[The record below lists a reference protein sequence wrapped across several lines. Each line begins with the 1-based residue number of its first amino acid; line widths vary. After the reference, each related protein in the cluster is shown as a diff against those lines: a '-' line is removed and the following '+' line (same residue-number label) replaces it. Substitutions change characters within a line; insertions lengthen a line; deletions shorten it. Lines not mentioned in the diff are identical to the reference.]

1 MDNNIIKIDEEGLKN
16 DLKGVIRK
24 TIEETLNTMLDE
36 EAAELCNAE
45 KHERTD
51 ERKNYR
57 SGHYQRKLL
66 TTAGEVELSVP
77 KLRLAPFETAI
88 IERYKRRE
96 SSVEESLIEMYLA
109 GVSVRRVEDVTELLW
124 GSRVSASTVSNLNQK
139 VYEKIEDWRNR
150 PITGE
155 YPYVFVD
162 GIYLKRSWGG
172 EMTSVSVLVA
182 IGVAEDGY
190 REILG
195 ACEGASESKEC
206 WRSFLVSLKERGL
219 KGVRLFTSDKHLGFL
234 ESASEVF
241 PDAKWQ
247 RCTVHF
253 FRNLMTKIPRNKLA
267 TVMPL
272 LKATYAQEDKDA
284 TLKKVVDVEQKL
296 RDMGLKSAADLYA
309 KGVMETLTYLDFP
322 HEHWRSIRTN
332 NILERLNRE
341 IRRRTRVVGC
351 FPDGESALM
360 LVCARLRYVASKDWG
375 TKRYL
380 NMKHLYELEN
390 QREIESEMKKARK
403 NLA

>member
-1 MDNNIIKIDEEGLKN
+1 MDNNIIKIDEEGLRN

-24 TIEETLNTMLDE
+24 TVEETLNTMLDE

-45 KHERTD
+45 
-51 ERKNYR
+51 RKNYP
-57 SGHYQRKLL
+57 SGHYQRKLQ
-66 TTAGEVELSVP
+66 TSAGEVELSIP

-88 IERYKRRE
+88 IDRYRRRE
-96 SSVEESLIEMYLA
+96 SSGEESLIEMYLA
-109 GVSVRRVEDVTELLW
+109 GVSVRRIEDVTEVLW

-139 VYEKIEDWRNR
+139 VYGKIEEWRNR
-150 PITGE
+150 PLNGE

-182 IGVAEDGY
+182 IGVNGEGY

-206 WRSFLVSLKERGL
+206 WRGFLVSLRERGL

-234 ESASEVF
+234 ESASELF
-241 PDAKWQ
+241 PEAKWQ
-247 RCTVHF
+247 RCMVHF
-253 FRNLMTKIPRNKLA
+253 FRNLMTKIPRNKLV

-284 TLKKVVDVEQKL
+284 TQKKVEDVEQKL
-296 RDMGLKSAADLYA
+296 RDMGLKSAGDLYHR
-309 KGVMETLTYLDFP
+309 GILETLTYLDFP

-341 IRRRTRVVGC
+341 IRRRTRVVGS

-380 NMKHLYELEN
+380 NMRHLFEQENQQELEKELG
-390 QREIESEMKKARK
+390 QKKEIVA
-403 NLA
+403 

>member
-1 MDNNIIKIDEEGLKN
+1 MDNNIIKIDEDSLKN

-36 EAAELCNAE
+36 EAAALCNAE
-45 KHERTD
+45 RHERS
-51 ERKNYR
+51 EGRKNYR
-57 SGHYQRKLL
+57 SGHYGRKLL
-66 TTAGEVELSVP
+66 TSAGEVNLMVP

-109 GVSVRRVEDVTELLW
+109 GVSVRRVEDVTEMLW
-124 GSRVSASTVSNLNQK
+124 GSRVSASTVSSLNQK
-139 VYEKIEDWRNR
+139 VYGKIEEWRNR
-150 PITGE
+150 PITRE

-182 IGVAEDGY
+182 IGVDSDGY

-195 ACEGASESKEC
+195 ASEGASESKEC
-206 WRSFLVSLKERGL
+206 WRSFLASLKERGL
-219 KGVRLFTSDKHLGFL
+219 NGVRLFTSDKHLGFL
-234 ESASEVF
+234 ESAAEVF
-241 PDAKWQ
+241 PEAKWQ

-253 FRNLMTKIPRNKLA
+253 FRNMMTKVPRNKLSV
-267 TVMPL
+267 VMPL
-272 LKATYAQEDKDA
+272 LKATYAQEDREA
-284 TLKKVVDVEQKL
+284 TMKKVVDVERKL

-309 KGVMETLTYLDFP
+309 KGVKETLTYQDFP

-360 LVCARLRYVASKDWG
+360 LVCARLRYIASKDWG

-380 NMKHLYELEN
+380 NMKHLYDQEN
-390 QREIESEMKKARK
+390 QREVDKETRNKKDVVA
-403 NLA
+403 

>member
-1 MDNNIIKIDEEGLKN
+1 M
-16 DLKGVIRK
+16 
-24 TIEETLNTMLDE
+24 
-36 EAAELCNAE
+36 
-45 KHERTD
+45 
-51 ERKNYR
+51 
-57 SGHYQRKLL
+57 
-66 TTAGEVELSVP
+66 SVP

-88 IERYKRRE
+88 IERYRRRE

-124 GSRVSASTVSNLNQK
+124 GSRVSASTVSSLNQK
-139 VYEKIEDWRNR
+139 VYGKIEEWRNR
-150 PITGE
+150 AIGGE

-182 IGVAEDGY
+182 IGVSEDGY

-206 WRSFLVSLKERGL
+206 WRSFLVSLRERGL
-219 KGVRLFTSDKHLGFL
+219 NGVRLFTSDKHLGFL

-267 TVMPL
+267 SAMPL
-272 LKATYAQEDKDA
+272 LKATYAQEDKEA
-284 TLKKVVDVEQKL
+284 TLKKVADVEQKL
-296 RDMGLKSAADLYA
+296 CDMGLKSAADLYR

-360 LVCARLRYVASKDWG
+360 LVCARLRHIATKEWG

-380 NMKHLYELEN
+380 NMKHLYEMEKEN
-390 QREIESEMKKARK
+390 ELKREQEKDGNIA
-403 NLA
+403 

>member
-1 MDNNIIKIDEEGLKN
+1 MP
-16 DLKGVIRK
+16 
-24 TIEETLNTMLDE
+24 DE

-96 SSVEESLIEMYLA
+96 SSVEESLIEMYFA

-124 GSRVSASTVSNLNQK
+124 GSRVSVSTVSNLNQK
-139 VYEKIEDWRNR
+139 VYGKIEEWRNR

-241 PDAKWQ
+241 AE
-247 RCTVHF
+247 TS
-253 FRNLMTKIPRNKLA
+253 
-267 TVMPL
+267 
-272 LKATYAQEDKDA
+272 
-284 TLKKVVDVEQKL
+284 
-296 RDMGLKSAADLYA
+296 SA
-309 KGVMETLTYLDFP
+309 
-322 HEHWRSIRTN
+322 RI
-332 NILERLNRE
+332 
-341 IRRRTRVVGC
+341 
-351 FPDGESALM
+351 
-360 LVCARLRYVASKDWG
+360 
-375 TKRYL
+375 
-380 NMKHLYELEN
+380 
-390 QREIESEMKKARK
+390 
-403 NLA
+403 

>member
-36 EAAELCNAE
+36 EAAELCHAE
-45 KHERTD
+45 KHERT
-51 ERKNYR
+51 EGRQNYR

-66 TTAGEVELSVP
+66 TSAGEVELSVP

-139 VYEKIEDWRNR
+139 VYEKIEDWRKR
-150 PITGE
+150 PISGE

-172 EMTSVSVLVA
+172 EMTSVLVLVA
-182 IGVAEDGY
+182 IGVCEDGY

-206 WRSFLVSLKERGL
+206 WRDFLVSLKERGL
-219 KGVRLFTSDKHLGFL
+219 EGVRLFTSDKHLGFL

-267 TVMPL
+267 AVMPL
-272 LKATYAQEDKDA
+272 LKATYAQEDKEA
-284 TLKKVVDVEQKL
+284 TLKKVVDVEKKL
-296 RDMGLKSAADLYA
+296 RDMGLKSAADLYHN
-309 KGVMETLTYLDFP
+309 GVMETLTYLDFP

-390 QREIESEMKKARK
+390 QREFETEMKKARS

>member
-1 MDNNIIKIDEEGLKN
+1 MERNIIKIDEEGLKN

-36 EAAELCNAE
+36 EAAELCHAE
-45 KHERTD
+45 KHERT
-51 ERKNYR
+51 EGRQNYR

-66 TTAGEVELSVP
+66 TSAGEVELSVP

-124 GSRVSASTVSNLNQK
+124 GSRVSASTVSSLNQK
-139 VYEKIEDWRNR
+139 VYEKIEDWRKR
-150 PITGE
+150 PISGE
-155 YPYVFVD
+155 YPHVFVD

-172 EMTSVSVLVA
+172 EMASVSVLVA
-182 IGVAEDGY
+182 IGVSEDGY

-206 WRSFLVSLKERGL
+206 WRDFLVSLRGRGL
-219 KGVRLFTSDKHLGFL
+219 NGVRLFTSDKHLGFL

-267 TVMPL
+267 AVMPL
-272 LKATYAQEDKDA
+272 LKATYAQEDKEA
-284 TLKKVVDVEQKL
+284 TLK
-296 RDMGLKSAADLYA
+296 R
-309 KGVMETLTYLDFP
+309 
-322 HEHWRSIRTN
+322 
-332 NILERLNRE
+332 
-341 IRRRTRVVGC
+341 
-351 FPDGESALM
+351 
-360 LVCARLRYVASKDWG
+360 
-375 TKRYL
+375 
-380 NMKHLYELEN
+380 
-390 QREIESEMKKARK
+390 
-403 NLA
+403 